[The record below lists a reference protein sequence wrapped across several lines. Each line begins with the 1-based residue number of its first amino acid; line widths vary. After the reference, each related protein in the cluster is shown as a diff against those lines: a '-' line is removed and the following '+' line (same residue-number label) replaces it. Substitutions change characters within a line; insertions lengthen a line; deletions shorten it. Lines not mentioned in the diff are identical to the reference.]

1 MHYHRFKGHCYYNYM
16 PNIQFHFLFFH
27 SGSILLRSP
36 FIPRSGHVFLSVD
49 FQHIEFRI
57 FAHLAQDVALLQ
69 LFHKPGDIFLN
80 LAQMW

>member
-1 MHYHRFKGHCYYNYM
+1 MSYHRLWGHCYYSYA
-16 PNIQFHFLFFH
+16 PNIRFYSLFFY
-27 SGSILLRSP
+27 SGSVLLRFP

-57 FAHLAQDVALLQ
+57 FAHLAKDVALCQ
-69 LFHKPGDIFLN
+69 LLHKPGDIFLN